1 MVPLASP
8 RPAPRRRGRIVGRA
22 SAKTGRFDFA
32 QNWPTVY
39 LSLRER
45 AGVRGKEANRLH
57 QTGRSPSRLSRAFS
71 SAVTAWSFDGSSSA
85 SPSLLPGM
93 ILGEFIAD
101 SKHAVKSGAA
111 IL

>member
-22 SAKTGRFDFA
+22 SAKAAQFDFA
-32 QNWPTVY
+32 QNWPTVS

-57 QTGRSPSRLSRAFS
+57 HTVRSPSRLSLAFS
-71 SAVTAWSFDGSSSA
+71 SAVTAWSSDGSWSG
-85 SPSLLPGM
+85 SLLLFPGM
-93 ILGEFIAD
+93 IWGEYIAD